1 MNNAKTYV
9 LKSEQLK
16 SLSPNSHQQ
25 KNRNSFSNN
34 GIKITMLACKCRTER
49 GRDCNK
55 ISLAFTN
62 YNTHLSI
69 D

>member
-25 KNRNSFSNN
+25 KNRNNN
-34 GIKITMLACKCRTER
+34 GIKITMFACHGQT
-49 GRDCNK
+49 GGGQVVT
-55 ISLAFTN
+55 IYL
-62 YNTHLSI
+62 
-69 D
+69 